1 MAKIFHVLGLMSGTS
16 LDGLDIAYCILKQ
29 VPDGTWLYEI
39 PAATTVNYS
48 PEEKLI
54 FKNLPHLS
62 ALELTK
68 AHHWFGDFSG
78 NAAIDFLHKNKV
90 TVDFIASHGHTV
102 FHLPSERYTLQ
113 IGSGANI
120 HARTSLPVV
129 CDFRTVDVALGGQGA
144 PLVPI
149 GDKYLFAN
157 YALRL
162 NLGGIANI
170 SFENTNQQSIA
181 FDICPV
187 NIVLN
192 ALCEKLQPPI
202 PYDAGGAVA
211 KRGKLLVPLF
221 AQLNALAY
229 YQSAYPKSLG
239 KEWVDEHIFP
249 LLAQHS
255 AANVQDLLCT
265 FSHHIA
271 FQIAEAAIAYSEEN
285 PAASTR
291 LLATGGGAFNDF
303 LIALLRE
310 YAQGKVEISLPDQQT
325 INFKEALI
333 FAFLGVLRIQS
344 QNNALQSVTGASR
357 DSIGGAVYGDLAFM
371 KQL

>member
-1 MAKIFHVLGLMSGTS
+1 MGKIYHVLGLMSGTS

-29 VPDGTWLYEI
+29 LPNGTWQYEI
-39 PAATTVNYS
+39 PAATTINYS
-48 PEEKLI
+48 NEEKQIL
-54 FKNLPHLS
+54 KKLPNLS
-62 ALELTK
+62 AVALTK
-68 AHHWFGDFSG
+68 AHHWFGDFCG
-78 NAAIDFLHKNKV
+78 NAANDFLLNNKLS
-90 TVDFIASHGHTV
+90 VDFIASHGHTV
-102 FHLPSERYTLQ
+102 FHQPSEGYTLQ

-149 GDKYLFAN
+149 GDKYLFAD

-170 SFENTNQQSIA
+170 SFEATDGKSVA
-181 FDICPV
+181 YDICPV

-211 KRGKLLVPLF
+211 RDGKLLPPLF
-221 AQLNALAY
+221 EQLNALAY
-229 YQSAYPKSLG
+229 YQSPFPKSLG
-239 KEWVDEHIFP
+239 KEWVDAHIFP
-249 LLAQHS
+249 LLAHYSTAS
-255 AANVQDLLCT
+255 AADLLCT

-271 FQIAEAAIAYSEEN
+271 FQIAAAAIAYSKQYS
-285 PAASTR
+285 STSTK

-303 LIALLRE
+303 LITLLSE
-310 YAQGKVEISLPDQQT
+310 YLGGKVEISLPEVQT

-357 DSIGGAVYGDLAFM
+357 NSIGGAVYGDLAFIN
-371 KQL
+371 